1 MILLNF
7 AKSTH
12 INLEFVKIYVHIHNP
27 AGIPKFGATI
37 SFTET
42 LEYTPFKFRDSESWI
57 FFSPF
62 VEIYYLFRGLAR
74 VFRSFDRHVFYSVN
88 LQYKADST
96 KSFLCCINSSKF
108 TALKRY
114 KNLSQIQLYLGTIQK
129 LVFILFFPSFQSIFK
144 LIFSIAMSA
153 NYSFELISIGHW
165 VPQFIGHNKIF
176 LGSVYYEKHS
186 LKPKWSQYLRIYSY
200 KFFKNK

>member
-57 FFSPF
+57 FFHLSLIL
-62 VEIYYLFRGLAR
+62 IYYLFRGLVR
-74 VFRSFDRHVFYSVN
+74 LFKSFDRHGF
-88 LQYKADST
+88 
-96 KSFLCCINSSKF
+96 FLFCEFAVQSRFNKKF
-108 TALKRY
+108 SLLHQFFERY
-114 KNLSQIQLYLGTIQK
+114 ENLSQIKLYLATKQK

-144 LIFSIAMSA
+144 FIFS
-153 NYSFELISIGHW
+153 
-165 VPQFIGHNKIF
+165 NKQI
-176 LGSVYYEKHS
+176 LCE
-186 LKPKWSQYLRIYSY
+186 
-200 KFFKNK
+200 

>member
-7 AKSTH
+7 AVNTH
-12 INLEFVKIYVHIHNP
+12 
-27 AGIPKFGATI
+27 KFGAAI

-114 KNLSQIQLYLGTIQK
+114 KNLSQIKLYLGTILK
-129 LVFILFFPSFQSIFK
+129 LVFILFFLSFQSIFK
-144 LIFSIAMSA
+144 LIFSC
-153 NYSFELISIGHW
+153 
-165 VPQFIGHNKIF
+165 K
-176 LGSVYYEKHS
+176 
-186 LKPKWSQYLRIYSY
+186 
-200 KFFKNK
+200 